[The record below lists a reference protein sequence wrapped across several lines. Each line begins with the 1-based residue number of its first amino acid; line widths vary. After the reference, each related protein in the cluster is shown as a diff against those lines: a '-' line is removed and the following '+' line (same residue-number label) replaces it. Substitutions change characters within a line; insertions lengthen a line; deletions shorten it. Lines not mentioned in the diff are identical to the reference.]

1 MWNFILKFVV
11 LRKYIHYMKIIISW
25 LSRYS
30 LLVNYFFFFA
40 VSLLLNLVFVYLPF
54 GLYVSLEQLVKF
66 FLFLSVVVYVT
77 NNPKVIKISFWT
89 MLGVGVANVVF
100 SVLKHHISALSDVW
114 FGLGTSF
121 VISLVTL
128 YILLLLW
135 SNCLPN
141 MRGII
146 GSMCAIT
153 IYSGFLSL
161 PLSDAASSLL
171 GSAEAGSNLAF
182 GFLPFV
188 LMMFLFFFIVRD
200 GRKRKGE

>member
-1 MWNFILKFVV
+1 
-11 LRKYIHYMKIIISW
+11 MKVIISW

-40 VSLLLNLVFVYLPF
+40 LSMFLNILFVYLPF
-54 GLYVSLEQLVKF
+54 DLYVPLEHLVKF
-66 FLFLSVVVYVT
+66 FLFFSVVVYVT
-77 NNPKVIKISFWT
+77 NNPKVLQISFWT
-89 MLGVGVANVVF
+89 MIGVGVVNIVLGILQHHIPALNGAVF
-100 SVLKHHISALSDVW
+100 S
-114 FGLGTSF
+114 LGASF

-161 PLSDAASSLL
+161 PESHVASSLL
-171 GSAEAGSNLAF
+171 GSVTSGSSIAF

-188 LMMFLFFFIVRD
+188 LMLFLFFFIIRD
-200 GRKRKGE
+200 GRKPWSERGK